1 MTEETRT
8 PPSEAAQPDPLLA
21 APRATI
27 LVVDD
32 LPSNIRILGE
42 ALRPYYEIVVA
53 TSGKQA
59 LALALDIRPDLVLL
73 DIMMP
78 GMDGYEVCRWLK
90 SEPKTR
96 NIPVIFIT
104 AKVQTEDEVLG
115 FEIGGADY
123 ITKPFRLPA
132 VLARIK
138 TQLDLKRKYDLLEN
152 LAALDG
158 LTEIP
163 NRRRFDDAL
172 EHEWRR
178 TQRTGRPLTVIMM
191 DIDFFKN
198 YNDRYGHMAGDD
210 CLRLVAMALT
220 RLVHRPGDLV
230 ARYGGE
236 EFVALLPDTGPQA
249 ARHLAEA
256 MREGVSGLRIPHAA
270 SSVAD
275 HVTLSL
281 GAATRVPDLD
291 LPPGSLVEE
300 ADRLLYQAKQEGRNR
315 ICTASV
321 E

>member
-1 MTEETRT
+1 MTEATR
-8 PPSEAAQPDPLLA
+8 PPAPDEAPPEPPRP

-27 LVVDD
+27 LIVDD

-59 LALALDIRPDLVLL
+59 LTLAQDIRPDLILL

-78 GMDGYEVCRWLK
+78 GMDGYEVCRELK

-104 AKVQTEDEVLG
+104 AKVQTEDEVQG

-198 YNDRYGHMAGDD
+198 YNDRYGHMAGDE
-210 CLRLVAMALT
+210 CLRMVAQSLS
-220 RLVHRPGDLV
+220 RIVNRPGDLV
-230 ARYGGE
+230 ARFGGE

-249 ARHLAEA
+249 ARHLAES
-256 MREGVSGLRIPHAA
+256 MREGVAGLNIPHAA
-270 SSVAD
+270 SSVAE

-281 GAATRVPDLD
+281 GAATRVPILD
-291 LPPGSLVEE
+291 LTPASLVEE

-315 ICTASV
+315 TRAAII

>member
-1 MTEETRT
+1 MTEELRT
-8 PPSEAAQPDPLLA
+8 PTRDMDAPEALRA

-27 LVVDD
+27 LIVDD

-59 LALALDIRPDLVLL
+59 LALAQDIRPDLVLL

-78 GMDGYEVCRWLK
+78 GMDGYEVCRELK
-90 SEPKTR
+90 SEPRTR

-115 FEIGGADY
+115 FELGGADY

-138 TQLDLKRKYDLLEN
+138 TQLDLKRKYDLLET

-178 TQRTGRPLTVIMM
+178 IQRTGRPLTVIMM

-198 YNDRYGHMAGDD
+198 YNDQYGHMAGDE
-210 CLRLVAMALT
+210 CLRLVALALSQI
-220 RLVHRPGDLV
+220 VNRPGDLV
-230 ARYGGE
+230 ARFGGE

-249 ARHLAEA
+249 ARHLAES
-256 MREGVSGLRIPHAA
+256 MREGVAGLKIPHAA

-281 GAATRVPDLD
+281 GAATRVPNLD

-315 ICTASV
+315 TRAAFI